1 MPPSRGRE
9 ALSVSA
15 AAVTPEAVI
24 TGGADAA
31 AFAGKGHDK
40 ARAAARAQRTA
51 ESEAEQPALEIAA
64 ELLLHIAGHGPL
76 SGFPPG

>member
-1 MPPSRGRE
+1 M
-9 ALSVSA
+9 SA

-40 ARAAARAQRTA
+40 ARAAARAQPTA
-51 ESEAEQPALEIAA
+51 ESAAEQPTLEIAA
-64 ELLLHIAGHGPL
+64 ELLLDIAWNGTELPD
-76 SGFPPG
+76 